1 VTFLDR
7 SGLAILDRMATQT
20 PWLRRALISAAFVVA
35 ACTPSSAPPTSASPT
50 ESEAAGVSNLPSGCE
65 PIELRSPAGEPVNL
79 NGIWIQD
86 DQEGRF
92 PSKWWIQTL
101 GDCIWGTGIFDDY
114 TEDPLVSH
122 PMAVQGLQG
131 RVGNDFVI
139 DSTIVLLGPRPT
151 LAIVQT
157 LAEVRIIIDFD
168 PAGEITLREDRIL
181 GVQGPRCPEP
191 QTLCP
196 QPLLLRRS
204 G

>member
-1 VTFLDR
+1 
-7 SGLAILDRMATQT
+7 MATQT

-35 ACTPSSAPPTSASPT
+35 ACTPTSAPPTSASPT
-50 ESEAAGVSNLPSGCE
+50 ESEAAEVSNLPSGCE
-65 PIELRSPAGEPVNL
+65 PIDLRSPAGVAVDL

-86 DQEGRF
+86 DKEGRQ

-101 GDCIWGTGIFDDY
+101 GDCIWGAGIFDDY
-114 TEDPLVSH
+114 TEDPLVAH

-151 LAIVQT
+151 MALPET
-157 LAEVRIIIDFD
+157 LAEVRLLIEFD
-168 PAGEITLREDRIL
+168 PEGQVTLREDRIP
-181 GVQGPRCPEP
+181 GVQGPRCPDP
-191 QTLCP
+191 LVVCP